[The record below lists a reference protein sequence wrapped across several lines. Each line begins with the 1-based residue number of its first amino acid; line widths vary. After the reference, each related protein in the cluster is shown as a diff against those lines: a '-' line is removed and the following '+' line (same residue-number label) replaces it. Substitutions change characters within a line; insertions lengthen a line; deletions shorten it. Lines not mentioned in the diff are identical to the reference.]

1 MAGEQSAAD
10 GRGARAPVRAEEP
23 IHTSAS
29 ATGAAAADAGRRRVL
44 ALAAA
49 STLLWACSGNGEAVL
64 VDGEKVAPEVI
75 DKDPLALLPSG
86 AIMVSR
92 LDAQA
97 MFRSGF
103 GSDAARLIANLIP
116 LGPESGF
123 VAQRDISTLHGGL
136 YAMQGADFCL
146 VAQGNFDRDAIQR
159 AADAR
164 AVTVAGMPLVK
175 SHYAGF
181 DLYTAGNVGFV
192 VLTSRTALSGNETG
206 MRRALDRLRFSKL
219 ERSQPEWAIKLM
231 ETQNASFAVA
241 GDLTTQ
247 PGAAAVAASSLP
259 FVAGL
264 QYVRVLGNFQ
274 PPGVNFAGALT
285 YGDAQQAAAGAAALA
300 NVRSF
305 AAMMSLATV
314 LFGGSIPNM
323 QVAQSGNDVAFT
335 LPLDDRLMR
344 LLLGRVIDATRPGA
358 SPAR

>member
-1 MAGEQSAAD
+1 MRVRRSAAP
-10 GRGARAPVRAEEP
+10 GRGARAGERAPGAARAGAGRDLLDASRRRLLALGAASALLGACSSTTGPELIPGAKVSAEE
-23 IHTSAS
+23 
-29 ATGAAAADAGRRRVL
+29 
-44 ALAAA
+44 
-49 STLLWACSGNGEAVL
+49 
-64 VDGEKVAPEVI
+64 I
-75 DKDPLALLPSG
+75 DKDPLAVLPSG
-86 AIMVSR
+86 AIMLSR

-123 VAQRDISTLHGGL
+123 EASRDLVTLHGGL

-146 VAQGNFDRDAIQR
+146 VAQGKFDRDAIQR

-175 SHYAGF
+175 SSYAGF

-206 MRRALDRLRFSKL
+206 MRRALDRLRYSKL
-219 ERSQPEWAIKLM
+219 ERSQPEWAIKLL
-231 ETQNASFAVA
+231 ETQNAAFAVA

-247 PGAAAVAASSLP
+247 PGAAAVAASTLP

-264 QYVRVLGNFQ
+264 RYARVIGNFA

-285 YGDAQQAAAGAAALA
+285 YGDAQQAASGAASLA

-305 AAMMSLATV
+305 ATMMSLVTV

-323 QVAQSGNDVAFT
+323 QVAQNGNDVAFT

-358 SPAR
+358 MPAR